1 MRCKPGLH
9 RSASASDLWQ
19 HPSPAQARARVARKL
34 GRLAWLGLA
43 LLACAP
49 ATAAEPKSLAL
60 MDFELID
67 EMRQYESAQAR
78 RETDRRLVLI
88 TSELAQ
94 EFARRDMYRVVDPAP
109 AAQLIGK
116 LKASYELRAC
126 NGCEIDIGKAL
137 GADRVALCWVQ
148 KVSNLI
154 LNINISVQSVPTG
167 ETVYAKSVDIR
178 GNTDEAWLRGVRRLV
193 DNIQERN
200 QHLR

>member
-1 MRCKPGLH
+1 
-9 RSASASDLWQ
+9 
-19 HPSPAQARARVARKL
+19 
-34 GRLAWLGLA
+34 
-43 LLACAP
+43 
-49 ATAAEPKSLAL
+49 

-67 EMRQYESAQAR
+67 EMREYESAQGR
-78 RETDRRLVLI
+78 RENDRRLALI
-88 TSELAQ
+88 TSELAK
-94 EFARRDMYRVVDPAP
+94 EFTGRGMYRVIDPAP
-109 AAQLIGK
+109 AAQLIEK

-154 LNINISVQSVPTG
+154 LNINIDVRSVATG
-167 ETVYAKSVDIR
+167 ATLYAKSVDIR

-200 QHLR
+200 QHMR

>member
-1 MRCKPGLH
+1 
-9 RSASASDLWQ
+9 
-19 HPSPAQARARVARKL
+19 
-34 GRLAWLGLA
+34 
-43 LLACAP
+43 
-49 ATAAEPKSLAL
+49 

-67 EMRQYESAQAR
+67 EMREYESAQGR
-78 RETDRRLVLI
+78 RENDRRLALI
-88 TSELAQ
+88 TSELAK
-94 EFARRDMYRVVDPAP
+94 EFTGRGMYRVIDPTP
-109 AAQLIGK
+109 AAQLIEK

-154 LNINISVQSVPTG
+154 LNINIDVRSVATG
-167 ETVYAKSVDIR
+167 ATLYAKSVDIR

-200 QHLR
+200 QHMR

>member
-1 MRCKPGLH
+1 ML
-9 RSASASDLWQ
+9 
-19 HPSPAQARARVARKL
+19 
-34 GRLAWLGLA
+34 RLITLLA
-43 LLACAP
+43 FAGLACAR

-67 EMRQYESAQAR
+67 EMRPFATEQAR
-78 RETDRRLVLI
+78 QEVDRRLVLI
-88 TSELAQ
+88 TTELAK
-94 EFARRDMYRVVDPAP
+94 ELESRGMYRVLDRAP
-109 AAQLIGK
+109 AAQLIER
-116 LKASYELRAC
+116 LKASYELHAC

-137 GADRVALCWVQ
+137 GAERIALCWVQ

-154 LNINISVQSVPTG
+154 ININIEVRSVATG

-178 GNTDEAWLRGVRRLV
+178 GNTDETWLRGVRRLV